1 MAVEVITREDLN
13 QFRTLLLREM
23 NEILNSKAEFSKKWL
38 KASEVRELLS
48 ISESTL
54 QNLRIKG
61 ILTYTK
67 IGALVFYSHNEI
79 EKMLETNKVDSVET
93 KLKNMSLRN
102 TMGLSSTQTGSAGQ
116 KRDS

>member
-23 NEILNSKAEFSKKWL
+23 NEIINSKAEFSKKWL

-54 QNLRIKG
+54 QNLHIKG

-67 IGALVFYSHNEI
+67 IGALIFYSHNEI
-79 EKMLETNKVDSVET
+79 EKMLETNKVDSIQT
-93 KLKNMSLRN
+93 KLNNMSLRN
-102 TMGLSSTQTGSAGQ
+102 TIGAGSKQTLAAGQ
-116 KRDS
+116 KRNF